1 MFAAICADGT
11 AGHYYMAA
19 NASSS
24 DFVVFL
30 EGGGG
35 CAHDQKLSE
44 ETRGRSPQLFT
55 SEGFPENIEAY
66 GFLSGDSVEN
76 PLYST
81 YNRVYLPYCTMDMYL
96 LDTATSGGELQFR
109 GRPLLE

>member
-1 MFAAICADGT
+1 
-11 AGHYYMAA
+11 MAA
-19 NASSS
+19 NTSSR

-35 CAHDQKLSE
+35 CAHDQTLCRNARE
-44 ETRGRSPQLFT
+44 RSPQLFT
-55 SEGFPENIEAY
+55 SEGFPDTVAAY
-66 GFLSGDSVEN
+66 GFLSGDSREN
-76 PLYST
+76 PLYSA

-96 LDTATSGGELQFR
+96 LDTEAPGGLLQFR